1 MFGNKLKIF
10 IYGGTGYLG
19 RSLISSLGEKYKF
32 FATSRNAKKSIT
44 ESKLYIEKR
53 DTKKIIKKLKES
65 DLILIA
71 NGPSFKDS
79 AKNLF
84 SYIKYLNDQA
94 NLISKVKKKKAKII
108 YFSSIHVYENYKT
121 QKSKISDLLNSRSN
135 YAIRNIVCENLL
147 LNKLKNQN
155 INIIRISNIF
165 GIHKKLFELSDS
177 FFRLSVN
184 QFCLNVVKNKKTI
197 IYSNLN
203 EKRNF
208 VSVNDFVNFIEKA
221 FILKNYKFNTIINY
235 ASKNEISMK
244 YLINTIKNQSKK
256 IKIKSPKIKFLNKI
270 KSSKINYKFDLKD
283 IEKYKLE
290 PKISLKNEIEN
301 TLKKIQKL
309 T

>member
-1 MFGNKLKIF
+1 MKIF

-19 RSLISSLGEKYKF
+19 RSLVSSLGKKHKLF
-32 FATSRNAKKSIT
+32 ITSRN
-44 ESKLYIEKR
+44 
-53 DTKKIIKKLKES
+53 TKKNISEATLYNEKKDTNKIIQKLKES

-79 AKNLF
+79 TKNLY

-94 NLISKVKKKKAKII
+94 NLISKIKKKKAKII

-121 QKSKISDLLNSRSN
+121 HKAKISDFLNSRSN

-147 LNKLKNQN
+147 LDKLKNQN

-165 GIHKKLFELSDS
+165 GIQEKLFELTDS
-177 FFRLSVN
+177 LFRLSVN
-184 QFCLNVVKNKKTI
+184 QFCLNAVKNEKI
-197 IYSNLN
+197 IINSNSN

-208 VSVNDFVNFIEKA
+208 VSVNDFINFIEKA

-235 ASKNEISMK
+235 ASKKDISIK
-244 YLINTIKNQSKK
+244 YLINTIINQSKK

-290 PKISLKNEIEN
+290 PKISIKNEIKN